1 MPAPAIKNLEEIA
14 MPRIVHVDSSILVA
28 LKPSGLLAVPGRG
41 VDKQDCL
48 SSRLEAEFGDIHIV
62 HRLDQATSGLMVFAR
77 TLAALRDLHAQ
88 FREGTVDKAYEAI
101 VLGKLE
107 QTSFDIDLPLS
118 ADWPNRPK
126 QKVDLENGKPSTTH
140 VEVLSF
146 DATTNTSRARL
157 IPITGRTHQLRV
169 HLLAIGHPIVGDALY
184 GPQGTPD
191 KACTSADFSANRLM
205 LHASELVF
213 THPATGERLTSHVQ
227 PDF

>member
-1 MPAPAIKNLEEIA
+1 MPLLKVPLKLLHIDAHIIVAVKPA
-14 MPRIVHVDSSILVA
+14 
-28 LKPSGLLAVPGRG
+28 GLLAVPGRG

-48 SSRLEAEFGDIHIV
+48 SSRLSAEFGDIHIV

-88 FREGTVDKAYEAI
+88 FREGKVDKAYEAI

-107 QTSFDIDLPLS
+107 QTSFSIDLPLG

-126 QKVDLENGKPSTTH
+126 QKVDLESGKPSTTQ

-146 DATTNTSRARL
+146 DVWANTSRVKL

-169 HLLAIGHPIVGDALY
+169 HMMAVGHAIVGDALY
-184 GPQGTPD
+184 GLEATPD
-191 KACTSADFSANRLM
+191 KASTSADWRVNSLM

-213 THPATGERLTSHVQ
+213 TNHDTRARLAFQST
-227 PDF
+227 PEF

>member
-1 MPAPAIKNLEEIA
+1 MPNDVLHIDEHLIVAVKPA
-14 MPRIVHVDSSILVA
+14 
-28 LKPSGLLAVPGRG
+28 GLLAVPGRG

-48 SSRLEAEFGDIHIV
+48 SGRLAVEFGDIHIV

-88 FREGTVDKAYEAI
+88 FRASTVDKAYEAL
-101 VLGKLE
+101 VLGKPE
-107 QTSFDIDLPLS
+107 QTSFGIDLPLS

-126 QKVDLENGKPSTTH
+126 QKVDLESGKPSRTQ

-146 DATTNTSRARL
+146 DAATNMSRVKL

-169 HLLAIGHPIVGDALY
+169 HLFAVGHAIVGDALY
-184 GPQGTPD
+184 GPQVAPD
-191 KACTSADFSANRLM
+191 KACTSADFLANRLM
-205 LHASELVF
+205 LHASELAF
-213 THPATGERLTSHVQ
+213 AHPATGERLTFHVQ